1 VARGKKV
8 PVVVDAV
15 ELSKAV
21 KEPRLTP
28 GKAKNL
34 VGVAKIVAPA
44 VLPVVTPYVIRA
56 AAAARD
62 GVDRYRAR
70 KLGVGVE
77 RLAEFTGHGGALHAR
92 IAGLAEALAELTEK
106 VGADPVDSPDAAFA
120 ARGRRDLD
128 KLAAAVRA
136 AERMPAARRRAAHKA
151 VSAELDVLEQ
161 ELLRRLG
168 V

>member
-1 VARGKKV
+1 MVRGARGKKNAIEG
-8 PVVVDAV
+8 AV
-15 ELSKAV
+15 ELSKA
-21 KEPRLTP
+21 PRFTP

-34 VGVAKIVAPA
+34 IGVAKVVAPA
-44 VLPVVTPYVIRA
+44 VLPVVAPYAIRA

-70 KLGVGVE
+70 KMGVGVE
-77 RLAEFTGHGGALHAR
+77 RLAEFSGHGGALHAR
-92 IAGLAEALAELTEK
+92 IAGMSQALAELAER
-106 VGADPVDSPDAAFA
+106 VGTDPVESADAAFA
-120 ARGRRDLD
+120 TRGRKDLD

-136 AERMPAARRRAAHKA
+136 AERMPSARRRAAHRA
-151 VSAELDVLEQ
+151 VATELDTIEQ